1 MISVIVPIY
10 NVEMFL
16 SACLESILASTYKDF
31 EVILVDDGSIDGSG
45 LICDK
50 YAANETRVRV
60 IHKSNAGVSEARNS
74 GLRAAKGDYIMFVD
88 GDDVIHPRMMEVL
101 VEAIE
106 SGDYD
111 FAMIN
116 GVRVKEDEYQ
126 ERISNQNIDTSS
138 RRVVNQSYCIRR
150 LLDVSRAAFQY
161 HVLWNKLIKRSL
173 VDGIY
178 FKKTGGEDFEWNNRM
193 FLRTRQGIIV
203 DTELY
208 YYIQHGDS
216 MTHSGVNPTYIDR
229 IRSYYLCL
237 QEMPKDKP
245 TYEAQC
251 LKAMY
256 SMLLGVRYAAKNTEY
271 YPEAKQCA
279 SEIYKKTKD
288 QLMKSELSGMRKLR
302 FLCFYHA
309 PWLYSFVIK
318 FMYGFLRR

>member
-10 NVEMFL
+10 NIEYYL
-16 SACLESILASTYKDF
+16 RACLESILASTYNDF
-31 EVILVDDGSIDGSG
+31 EVILVDDGSTDGSG
-45 LICDK
+45 LICDEF
-50 YAANETRVRV
+50 AARDGRMQV

-74 GLRAAKGDYIMFVD
+74 GLRAAKGDYIMYVD

-101 VEAIE
+101 VEAVE

-116 GVRVKEDEYQ
+116 GIRVNEGEYQ
-126 ERISNQNIDTSS
+126 EKMTDLNIDTTS
-138 RRVVNQSYCIRR
+138 RRVVDQSYCIRR
-150 LLDVSRAAFQY
+150 LLDVSRSAFQY

-193 FLRTRQGIIV
+193 FLRIRQGIIV
-203 DTELY
+203 NADLY
-208 YYIQHGDS
+208 FYIQHGDS

-237 QEMPKDKP
+237 QEMPKEKP
-245 TYEAQC
+245 AYEAQC

-256 SMLLGVRYAAKNTEY
+256 SMLLGVRYAAKDTEY

-279 SEIYKKTKD
+279 SEIYNKTKGL
-288 QLMKSELSGMRKLR
+288 LMKSELSWMRKLR